1 MGGRKPKDL
10 ELYRVYIIEQVMGG
24 IIIESVV
31 KMLKENFK
39 VETSERT
46 LYRRLKEWDCRQNIR
61 LV

>member
-1 MGGRKPKDL
+1 MGGRKLKDL